1 MKRIFTLLMFLGLC
15 ASVSAQAP
23 TATSADQDAKI
34 EELSARI
41 NKLEKQSSRWDN
53 IAKHLPKISGYI
65 QLRYDWDDNHS
76 DFSIKRAR
84 VNFQGDIL
92 KSPFDID
99 YRLQLEFAGKPKIV
113 DAYIR
118 IRPYYEVNMQV
129 GQFKIPMTLLNT
141 AFKPTAYEFVDTPMG
156 LSKLV
161 GGKDLSGVSGSNRD
175 LGAKLY
181 GGFIREGGFSI
192 INYDLAVM
200 NGSGINCK
208 DHNKSKDVIGRLTI
222 QPLKALKVSGS
233 FYIGETGENFLTRDR
248 YSAGLSYE
256 DHGWVV
262 RGEWIGGKTGMAATD
277 STPAFELES
286 SSWYAS
292 AAYNF
297 SKQWLVGL
305 RYDTFVQDTDYTSD
319 SRQTNYTASLAW
331 TPGKNFRAMV
341 NYSYIDYKKSS
352 PFFKDFKSG
361 NHQVGVMLS
370 AMF

>member
-1 MKRIFTLLMFLGLC
+1 MKRIFTLFLFLGLC
-15 ASVSAQAP
+15 ASAAAQ
-23 TATSADQDAKI
+23 TTTTSAVNQDAKI

-41 NKLEKQSSRWDN
+41 NRLEKRSTRWDN
-53 IAKHLPKISGYI
+53 IAKHLPKITGYI

-84 VNFQGDIL
+84 VNFQGDIV
-92 KSPFDID
+92 KSKLD
-99 YRLQLEFAGKPKIV
+99 YRLQLEFAGSPKIV
-113 DAYIR
+113 DAYVR
-118 IRPYYEVNMQV
+118 YHAFNELHMQV

-181 GGFIREGGFSI
+181 GGFIRQDGFSI

-200 NGSGINCK
+200 NGSGINRK

-222 QPLKALKVSGS
+222 QPLKALKLSGS
-233 FYIGETGENFLTRDR
+233 FYIGETGESFLTRDR

-262 RGEWIGGKTGMAATD
+262 RGEWIGGKTGIAATD

-297 SKQWLVGL
+297 TKQWLVGF
-305 RYDTFVQDTDYTSD
+305 RYDTFLSDTDNDDLRTTDYTLSV
-319 SRQTNYTASLAW
+319 AW
-331 TPGKNFRAMV
+331 TPVKHFRAMV
-341 NYSYIDYKKSS
+341 NYSYVDYKKSVLG
-352 PFFKDFKSG
+352 DMNG
-361 NHQVGVMLS
+361 NHRIGVMLS